1 MNSGKLI
8 ENIKITD
15 DIIDNLLEPVKDYT
29 DTLGDIASP
38 IKGLISI
45 YNLRKKILYKSF
57 LKGYSEKI
65 ETNQISEK
73 DRVKM
78 KNFLNDS
85 KNIIYISEIIETALD
100 SISID
105 SSTILGMY
113 AGQVL
118 SERKLLNDIDY
129 VLISAVKDLTDLDL
143 ENFVKL
149 YTFLKNNDVEKRE
162 VSEGIYEYYMREVF
176 REGENLEIPFEL
188 EKIEFTIEKLKIKG
202 ILSYSGGGIGL
213 YGNNRGSFVFSEYS
227 NALFDILGKI
237 KNIA

>member
-1 MNSGKLI
+1 MNSEKLV

-15 DIIDNLLEPVKDYT
+15 DIIDNLLEPIKDYT

-57 LKGYSEKI
+57 LKGYSKKI
-65 ETNQISEK
+65 ESNQISEN

-78 KNFLNDS
+78 KKFLNNS
-85 KNIIYISEIIETALD
+85 KNIIYISEIIETALN

-113 AGQVL
+113 AGQIL
-118 SERKLLNDIDY
+118 TERELLNDIDY
-129 VLISAVKDLTDLDL
+129 VLISAIKDLTDSDLD
-143 ENFVKL
+143 NFMKL

-162 VSEGIYEYYMREVF
+162 VSGQSYEYYMKEVF
-176 REGENLEIPFEL
+176 SEAQDLEIPFEL
-188 EKIEFTIEKLKIKG
+188 QKIEFTIEKLKIRG

-213 YGNNRGSFVFSEYS
+213 YGNNRGAFMFSEYS
-227 NALFDILGKI
+227 DALFDILKKI
-237 KNIA
+237 KNIV

>member
-1 MNSGKLI
+1 
-8 ENIKITD
+8 
-15 DIIDNLLEPVKDYT
+15 
-29 DTLGDIASP
+29 
-38 IKGLISI
+38 
-45 YNLRKKILYKSF
+45 
-57 LKGYSEKI
+57 
-65 ETNQISEK
+65 
-73 DRVKM
+73 
-78 KNFLNDS
+78 
-85 KNIIYISEIIETALD
+85 
-100 SISID
+100 
-105 SSTILGMY
+105 MY